1 MARREG
7 PAAALRLAVV
17 LAVVLLIRG
26 RAGGEAPDAARR
38 HLDDLSQA
46 FRQAY
51 LQAAP
56 AVVAITTRQHS
67 DGRRRV
73 DLPPFH
79 PEVPEGDR
87 VEGMGSGTIVDPE
100 GYILSNH
107 HVIAGADSITVTL
120 ADRRV
125 FQAEVVGADSLID
138 IALLRIHAGPVP
150 WLRLGNSDSLQ
161 IGDWVLAIGHPLGQ
175 GSTLTHGIVS
185 ALGRQAQ
192 VIGDRYGIESF
203 IQTDAVINPGNSGG
217 PLLDAG
223 GVVVGI
229 NTAITT
235 RTGYYMGYG
244 LAVPSNLALEAMRDL
259 LAYGHVVRGFLG
271 VEMEEVT
278 QALNERLDLGLER
291 PMGVYLQR
299 VLPNSPV
306 ERSGLLDGDIL
317 LAVNGRAVDHPNQV
331 QARIYGCDPGETVAL
346 TIRRRGTQLEVPVC
360 LGEREDDQ
368 RLERGRSR
376 LEQLG
381 LTLAP
386 LTSADAS
393 RLGFTAASA
402 SGLGLG
408 VGQRPVRI
416 AAIAAD
422 RPAAQRGLQV
432 DDLVFEVEDR
442 PAPEVAAVWRALAEV
457 KAGES
462 AVLWVWRPGAGVD
475 LRVLP
480 IED

>member
-1 MARREG
+1 MPRRVPL
-7 PAAALRLAVV
+7 PAVLLLAALV
-17 LAVVLLIRG
+17 LGLGSAR
-26 RAGGEAPDAARR
+26 GEAPTAARR
-38 HLDDLSQA
+38 HLEDLGQA

-56 AVVAITTRQHS
+56 AVVLITTRQHGG
-67 DGRRRV
+67 GRRRV

-79 PEVPEGDR
+79 PDVPDDER
-87 VEGMGSGTIVDPE
+87 FQGMGSGTIVDPE

-138 IALLRIHAGPVP
+138 IALLRIRAGRVP
-150 WLRLGNSDSLQ
+150 WLRLGDSDSLQ

-192 VIGDRYGIESF
+192 VIEDRYGIESF

-235 RTGYYMGYG
+235 RTGYYIGYG

-278 QALNERLDLGLER
+278 QELNERLDLGLQR
-291 PMGVYLQR
+291 PMGVYLRR

-317 LAVNGRAVDHPNQV
+317 VAVNGRAVDHPNQV

-346 TIRRRGTQLEVPVC
+346 TVSRRGTQLEVPVC
-360 LGEREDDQ
+360 LGEREDDR
-368 RLERGRSR
+368 RLERGRQR
-376 LEQLG
+376 LERLG
-381 LTLAP
+381 LTLTP
-386 LTSADAS
+386 LTGADAS
-393 RLGFTAASA
+393 RLGFTTSVA
-402 SGLGLG
+402 GNLGLG
-408 VGQRPVRI
+408 AGQRPVRI
-416 AAIAAD
+416 AAVAAG
-422 RPAAQRGLQV
+422 RPAAQRGLQM
-432 DDLVFEVEDR
+432 DDLVFEVEER
-442 PAPEVAAVWRALAEV
+442 PVVDVSAVWRALAEANV
-457 KAGES
+457 GEG
-462 AVLWVWRPGAGVD
+462 AVFWVWRPGQGVD